1 MSLIFLHFGGGNRVT
16 RRELSRESDLNEL
29 EEEESSEKGFNG
41 SHEVKEGEQERG
53 GTSGTSF
60 THDDEQEEPDS
71 EIDMFEDE
79 PKGEADPSEMM
90 TEAHSRL
97 YNFKHRMPHLYY
109 ISTHLVLPLM
119 TLIGMAF
126 LFGGILAKIEMKGE
140 IESNDAATRNVFL
153 KYMEH
158 IADRQSIY
166 SSMANTS
173 VQCLS
178 NAMGNDA
185 MLEAFPDN
193 LIQTTENISDCA
205 AERAQ
210 DLFPITLVLPFLVS
224 SGAELTFNWMNC
236 WKENTI
242 GDENATRVWLQ
253 GLGLNEHNNNHQQKA
268 RYLHRFGNDF
278 VRLRNQT
285 GITTQRIFANKQ
297 VVLELVRQATGS
309 RGCEV
314 HIAGGALF
322 WFTLMTTIGYGNT
335 APESD
340 EGRFLVCT
348 AGFLTIILFLALN
361 NTAAQVW
368 KNMFDHFF
376 LKLHQPNLVRGPLS
390 VLFWLAM
397 SFLWMLVLTG
407 VAVAYTTGRLGA
419 ARPLKDMYWFS
430 FVTITTVGFGDIH
443 VRHEEFTGWD
453 MFHFP
458 LLVLVGFNF
467 LGIFA
472 EKTIDLY
479 NDYFPEQ
486 HGYADIL
493 EERRSGKG
501 PNPMPFS
508 AQLMGVTAVAEC

>member
-1 MSLIFLHFGGGNRVT
+1 MSVIFQKVGSASSVLSHQRPSNRGP
-16 RRELSRESDLNEL
+16 EWEESLGRVQ
-29 EEEESSEKGFNG
+29 EEEVE
-41 SHEVKEGEQERG
+41 ERG
-53 GTSGTSF
+53 GSPESVGSKAESLTQEHEQQGAATES
-60 THDDEQEEPDS
+60 DD
-71 EIDMFEDE
+71 FEDE
-79 PKGEADPSEMM
+79 FDQGNKSSEMM

-97 YNFKHRMPHLYY
+97 YNFKHGMPHIYY

-140 IESNDAATRNVFL
+140 IESNDALSRNVFL
-153 KYMEH
+153 KYMKH

-173 VQCLS
+173 VQCLV
-178 NAMGNDA
+178 NAIGDEA
-185 MLEAFPDN
+185 MEKAFPDN
-193 LIQTTENISDCA
+193 LIQTTENIQECA
-205 AERAQ
+205 FKSAKHR
-210 DLFPITLVLPFLVS
+210 FPITEPLAFLVAS
-224 SGAELTFNWMNC
+224 EAALTFNWMNC
-236 WKENTI
+236 WGENTI
-242 GDENATRVWLQ
+242 GDENATRIWLQ
-253 GLGLNEHNNNHQQKA
+253 NVGLNEQDNCDQQLG

-278 VRLRNQT
+278 ERRKNQT
-285 GITTQRIFANKQ
+285 GIPSERIFLFKD
-297 VVLELVRQATGS
+297 LMLDLVHQSSGS

-322 WFTLMTTIGYGNT
+322 WFTIFTTIGYGNT

-348 AGFLTIILFLALN
+348 AGFLTIVLFLALN

-368 KNMFDHFF
+368 KNLFEHYFHKLNLSF
-376 LKLHQPNLVRGPLS
+376 LIRGPLS
-390 VLFWLAM
+390 VLFWLTM
-397 SFLWMLVLTG
+397 TFLWMLVLAS
-407 VAVAYTTGRLGA
+407 VVMAYQMGRYGD
-419 ARPLKDMYWFS
+419 ARPLKDLYWFS
-430 FVTITTVGFGDIH
+430 FVTVTTVGFGDIH
-443 VRHEEFTGWD
+443 VRHEEFTGCD
-453 MFHFP
+453 MFHLP

-472 EKTIDLY
+472 EKSIDLY

-501 PNPMPFS
+501 PNPMPLS